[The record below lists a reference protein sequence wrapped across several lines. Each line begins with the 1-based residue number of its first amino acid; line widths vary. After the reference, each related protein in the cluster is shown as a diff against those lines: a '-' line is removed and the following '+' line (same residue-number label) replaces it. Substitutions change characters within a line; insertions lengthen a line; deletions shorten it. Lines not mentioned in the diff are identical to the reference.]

1 MYNNSQIEN
10 SDLLVIENYFK
21 IEIILGLSIKSL
33 GLVANLLMFVVY
45 CHGSLSKLSVS
56 IYFRCQAVCAA
67 LQSLYQLFA
76 YFLNVSLTNLSHVEC
91 KLVDFL
97 LNLSSPVWTWF
108 QVVASLDR
116 FLTVS
121 DPTRYKFMTSL
132 LARRIVT
139 ASVVAYN
146 IAYNSFIL
154 VEQLNPNS
162 PDLYVCQA
170 RPGDNLGL
178 MDFVNESAIPV
189 VLLGLVS
196 VGTILSVVKSRRQL
210 QPDLS
215 SRQTRIR
222 DVKFSVMMIVL
233 NLLFLASVTPNRLN
247 NLVGINP
254 FSYGYYRVIFAALAA
269 DFSDLYVSNVFW
281 VHFVANQFVRREF
294 RKLVQS
300 GTRFLNTSISNNR
313 INS

>member
-1 MYNNSQIEN
+1 MENNSQKIQD
-10 SDLLVIENYFK
+10 SDLVIEHLLK
-21 IEIILGLSIKSL
+21 IEIILSLSIKSI

-45 CHGSLSKLSVS
+45 FHGSLPKLSVS

-67 LQSLYQLFA
+67 LQSLYQLGAF
-76 YFLNVSLTNLSHVEC
+76 FLNLSFANLNYVQC

-97 LNLSSPVWTWF
+97 LNLSCPVWTWF

-146 IAYNSFIL
+146 VAYNSFIL
-154 VEQLNPNS
+154 TETPNPNS
-162 PDLYVCQA
+162 RDLFICQA
-170 RPGDNLGL
+170 RPGDNFGL

-189 VLLGLVS
+189 VLMGLVS
-196 VGTILSVVKSRRQL
+196 VGMFLSILKSRRQL
-210 QPDLS
+210 QPDLL

-222 DVKFSVMMIVL
+222 DVKFAIMMIVL
-233 NLLFLASVTPNRLN
+233 NLLFLVSVIPNRLN
-247 NLVGINP
+247 NLVGINH
-254 FSYGYYRVIFAALAA
+254 FSYGYYWVIFSALVA
-269 DFSDLYVSNVFW
+269 DLNDFCVSNVFW
-281 VHFVANQFVRREF
+281 VHLVANRFVRRELG
-294 RKLVQS
+294 RIVER
-300 GTRFLNTSISNNR
+300 GARFLKTNISNSR
-313 INS
+313 